1 MKRLYKGVQDPTKRF
16 LLVGTDEEA
25 AEIQSEL
32 NGQGIAPQIQSI
44 LPDALLNS
52 LQNVDNV
59 AAVCCVPGAIQ
70 KDDLI
75 TLYQFCQEKKAVL
88 FFCTPGLSALQKN
101 LEVRNVGFLS
111 LLSPLEDPLS
121 HWWNRLAKRLF
132 DLLVSGIFLLFIF
145 PFIYII
151 SASFATEYEITTRPM
166 FIIPQDVTLNA
177 YKFIFSSNK
186 ILQGFRNSI
195 FITVCGTAINLF
207 FTVTMAYALSKKR
220 LRGRNFFLN
229 MVIISMFFSGG
240 MIPGYIIIANVLNL
254 KNTFWAVLLPG
265 AISSY
270 NLMIVKNFF
279 QGIPQELEESA
290 AIDGSTDIG
299 ILWKIV
305 LPLSLP
311 VLATFGLFYA
321 VGHWNAYFGAM
332 IYMTGAK
339 EKWPLQVLL
348 RELIILANGSAGDIT
363 NMDPEFI
370 QPPEQSVKMAVIVVS
385 TVPIMCVYPFLQKYF
400 VKGVM
405 VGALKG

>member
-1 MKRLYKGVQDPTKRF
+1 MSKKQTAEGIVINGRDISKMKISTGP
-16 LLVGTDEEA
+16 VGQNATLGSRIFD
-25 AEIQSEL
+25 IL
-32 NGQGIAPQIQSI
+32 NYLIVTLIA
-44 LPDALLNS
+44 LT
-52 LQNVDNV
+52 
-59 AAVCCVPGAIQ
+59 
-70 KDDLI
+70 
-75 TLYQFCQEKKAVL
+75 TL
-88 FFCTPGLSALQKN
+88 
-101 LEVRNVGFLS
+101 
-111 LLSPLEDPLS
+111 
-121 HWWNRLAKRLF
+121 
-132 DLLVSGIFLLFIF
+132 F
-145 PFIYII
+145 PFVYII
-151 SASFATEYEITTRPM
+151 GASFATEYEITTRPL
-166 FIIPQDVTLNA
+166 FIIPQDVTVNA
-177 YKFIFSSNK
+177 YEFIFSSNK

-207 FTVTMAYALSKKR
+207 FTVTMAYALSKTR

-299 ILWKIV
+299 ILWKVV

-363 NMDPEFI
+363 NMDPEFV

>member
-1 MKRLYKGVQDPTKRF
+1 MSRKKETTEGILINGKELSKMKISSGP
-16 LLVGTDEEA
+16 VG
-25 AEIQSEL
+25 QSASL
-32 NGQGIAPQIQSI
+32 GSRVFDFMNYLIVTLIA
-44 LPDALLNS
+44 
-52 LQNVDNV
+52 VT
-59 AAVCCVPGAIQ
+59 
-70 KDDLI
+70 
-75 TLYQFCQEKKAVL
+75 TL
-88 FFCTPGLSALQKN
+88 
-101 LEVRNVGFLS
+101 
-111 LLSPLEDPLS
+111 
-121 HWWNRLAKRLF
+121 
-132 DLLVSGIFLLFIF
+132 F

-151 SASFATEYEITTRPM
+151 GASFATEYEIATRPM
-166 FIIPQDVTLNA
+166 FIIPHDVTLNA
-177 YKFIFSSNK
+177 YKFIFSSNQ
-186 ILQGFRNSI
+186 ILQGFSNSI

-207 FTVTMAYALSKKR
+207 FTVTMAYALSKTR

-229 MVIISMFFSGG
+229 MVIVSMFFSGG
-240 MIPGYIIIANVLNL
+240 MIPNYIIIANVLNM
-254 KNTFWAVLLPG
+254 KNTYWSVLLPG
-265 AISSY
+265 AISAY

-290 AIDGSTDIG
+290 AIDGCTDIG

-348 RELIILANGSAGDIT
+348 RELIILSNGSAGDIT
-363 NMDPEFI
+363 NMDPEFV

>member
-1 MKRLYKGVQDPTKRF
+1 MKKKEIAENIVISGRDIAKMKISTGPVGQNATLGSRVFDF
-16 LLVGTDEEA
+16 LNYLIVT
-25 AEIQSEL
+25 L
-32 NGQGIAPQIQSI
+32 IA
-44 LPDALLNS
+44 LT
-52 LQNVDNV
+52 
-59 AAVCCVPGAIQ
+59 
-70 KDDLI
+70 
-75 TLYQFCQEKKAVL
+75 TL
-88 FFCTPGLSALQKN
+88 
-101 LEVRNVGFLS
+101 
-111 LLSPLEDPLS
+111 
-121 HWWNRLAKRLF
+121 
-132 DLLVSGIFLLFIF
+132 F
-145 PFIYII
+145 PFVYII
-151 SASFATEYEITTRPM
+151 GASFATEYEITTRPL

-207 FTVTMAYALSKKR
+207 FTVTMAYALSKTR

-240 MIPGYIIIANVLNL
+240 MIPGYIIIANVLNM

-321 VGHWNAYFGAM
+321 VGHWNAYFSAM

-363 NMDPEFI
+363 NMDPEFV